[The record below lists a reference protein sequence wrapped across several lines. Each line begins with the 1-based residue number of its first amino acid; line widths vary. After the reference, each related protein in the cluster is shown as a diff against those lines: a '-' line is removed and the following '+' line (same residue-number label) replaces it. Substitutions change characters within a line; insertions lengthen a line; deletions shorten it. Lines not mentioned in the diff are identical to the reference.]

1 MLADGE
7 TTWVGPA
14 QVLLLLLLPW
24 DPATLARWRHA
35 LPHPLFLGNFEA
47 KPYPCSPLLP
57 SYLQ

>member
-35 LPHPLFLGNFEA
+35 LSSAWAPGV
-47 KPYPCSPLLP
+47 
-57 SYLQ
+57 